1 MHLWIATGI
10 ALLATTVL
18 LLGKNETQLA
28 PAPVSYAAPSAE
40 LSGAAPAFTLVDV
53 NGKSVSLA
61 DFKGK
66 VVILDFWA
74 TWCPPCKREIP
85 DFIKLQSEYGSK
97 GVQIVG
103 IALDQPGKVEAFV
116 KDNGMN
122 YPVLMGTNEVAASYG
137 GVEAIPTTFIIDKS
151 GKIVTKYEGF
161 RPKETF
167 ESQIKKLLW
176 SSTED
181 IDCFCIFLCDSDAQT
196 WN

>member
-1 MHLWIATGI
+1 MKKRVQTTNRTRTYLWIAAGI
-10 ALLATTVL
+10 ALLATTYL
-18 LLGKNETQLA
+18 LSGKNETQPA
-28 PAPVSYAAPSAE
+28 PAPVSYTSPAAE
-40 LSGAAPAFTLVDV
+40 ISGAAPGFKLVDV

-103 IALDQPGKVEAFV
+103 IALDQPNKVNAFV
-116 KDNGMN
+116 KENGMN

-137 GVEAIPTTFIIDKS
+137 GVEAIPTTFVIDKN

-167 ESQIKKLLW
+167 ESQIKKLL
-176 SSTED
+176 
-181 IDCFCIFLCDSDAQT
+181 
-196 WN
+196 

>member
-1 MHLWIATGI
+1 MYLWIAAGI
-10 ALLATTVL
+10 GLLATTYL

-28 PAPVSYAAPSAE
+28 PTPVSYAASPVD
-40 LSGAAPAFTLVDV
+40 LSGAAPRFSLVDV

-61 DFKGK
+61 DFHGK

-103 IALDQPGKVEAFV
+103 IALDQPTKVKAFV

-137 GVEAIPTTFIIDKS
+137 GVEAIPTTFVIDKS
-151 GKIVTKYEGF
+151 GKIVVKFEGF

-167 ESQIKKLLW
+167 ESQIKKLL
-176 SSTED
+176 
-181 IDCFCIFLCDSDAQT
+181 
-196 WN
+196 

>member
-1 MHLWIATGI
+1 MRAYIWIAAAVG
-10 ALLATTVL
+10 LLATTYL
-18 LLGKNETQLA
+18 LLGKNETQQPVAPTPTCYALA
-28 PAPVSYAAPSAE
+28 PTEISGVAP
-40 LSGAAPAFTLVDV
+40 GFTLTDM

-97 GVQIVG
+97 GLQIVG
-103 IALDQPGKVEAFV
+103 IALDQPNKVQAFV

-122 YPVLMGTNEVAASYG
+122 YPVLPGTSEVAANYG
-137 GVEAIPTTFIIDKS
+137 GVEGIPTTFIIDKS

-167 ESQIKKLLW
+167 ESQIKKLL
-176 SSTED
+176 
-181 IDCFCIFLCDSDAQT
+181 
-196 WN
+196 

>member
-1 MHLWIATGI
+1 MKKRVQTPNRSRKYLWIAAGI
-10 ALLATTVL
+10 ALLATTYL
-18 LLGKNETQLA
+18 LLGKNESQPA
-28 PAPVSYAAPSAE
+28 PAPTSYVSAPVE
-40 LSGAAPAFTLVDV
+40 ISGAPPAFTLVDV

-61 DFKGK
+61 DFKGR

-103 IALDQPGKVEAFV
+103 IALDQPNKVKAFV

-137 GVEAIPTTFIIDKS
+137 GVEAIPTTFVIDKS
-151 GKIVTKYEGF
+151 GKIVAKYEGF

-167 ESQIKKLLW
+167 ESQIKKLL
-176 SSTED
+176 
-181 IDCFCIFLCDSDAQT
+181 
-196 WN
+196 

>member
-1 MHLWIATGI
+1 MYLWIATGI

-28 PAPVSYAAPSAE
+28 PVPVSYAAPSAE

-167 ESQIKKLLW
+167 ESQIKKLL
-176 SSTED
+176 
-181 IDCFCIFLCDSDAQT
+181 
-196 WN
+196 